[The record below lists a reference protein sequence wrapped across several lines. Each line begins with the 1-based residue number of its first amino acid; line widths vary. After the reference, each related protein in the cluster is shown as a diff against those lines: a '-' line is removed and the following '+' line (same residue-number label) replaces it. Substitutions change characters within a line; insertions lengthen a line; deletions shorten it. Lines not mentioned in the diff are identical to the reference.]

1 MKIYSLKQKTKIKW
15 LRNVL
20 TIGFCVLSFGAFQRT
35 AEAQHERSEIPTTE
49 GEQITLEQAIQT
61 ALNENLE
68 LKAIRERINVEQA
81 RLDGIALI
89 GNPALETEVLP
100 GDTGETNVGL
110 TKSFQL
116 GGQRGHRKRLAQSNI
131 SKVNAEIADAERKL
145 HLAVKLAFY
154 ELLLIQEKQRLAKE
168 IVQLSEQV
176 LEIATI
182 QFEAGEISV
191 TEVNLAK
198 ITRQGALRAQ
208 MALENQRE
216 SAQVELNSLMGT
228 PIERQLIA
236 SGELKS
242 KPVRL
247 NLDALKAYAL
257 ANRADLKAFQLEAQA
272 NQNELALAKA
282 KNVPELGVSLITRR
296 TSEETLFGG
305 RFSIPLPFFDRNRD
319 GIGAAKAQQHVLQ
332 AEISNQERQISRE
345 VVGAYMKVLATQ
357 KMLSFY
363 EGGILDLLDENLEL
377 VRTAYELGEAELL
390 EVILTQNEFIS
401 TKNAHLDALATY
413 TQTLAELSAAVG
425 REATEGGFE

>member
-1 MKIYSLKQKTKIKW
+1 MHFTNGETHIETENENKR

-20 TIGFCVLSFGAFQRT
+20 TIGFCILSFGAFFRT

-68 LKAIRERINVEQA
+68 LKAIRERIHVFRA

-89 GNPALETEVLP
+89 GNPALATEVLP
-100 GDTGETNVGL
+100 GDTGETNVEL

-131 SKVNAEIADAERKL
+131 SKVNAEIANAERKL

-208 MALENQRE
+208 MGLENQRE

-247 NLDALKAYAL
+247 NLDALKA
-257 ANRADLKAFQLEAQA
+257 
-272 NQNELALAKA
+272 
-282 KNVPELGVSLITRR
+282 SLN
-296 TSEETLFGG
+296 
-305 RFSIPLPFFDRNRD
+305 FSMGSL
-319 GIGAAKAQQHVLQ
+319 
-332 AEISNQERQISRE
+332 
-345 VVGAYMKVLATQ
+345 
-357 KMLSFY
+357 
-363 EGGILDLLDENLEL
+363 
-377 VRTAYELGEAELL
+377 
-390 EVILTQNEFIS
+390 
-401 TKNAHLDALATY
+401 
-413 TQTLAELSAAVG
+413 
-425 REATEGGFE
+425 